1 MMGGKV
7 ENVKIPWGGKFGYL
21 DVVTF
26 AVTEQVDLAVPGPEQ
41 PLVDGVESLFRKG
54 ELNVIVK
61 GQTWGKVADEKAEF
75 QSLDPLLL
83 PHYWKDQN
91 RSLKHSW
98 LDILSLLLNSV
109 HSFPTN
115 SPKLPNTSTRSLS
128 HLENA

>member
-1 MMGGKV
+1 MGGKV

-54 ELNVIVK
+54 ELLVK
-61 GQTWGKVADEKAEF
+61 GQRGGEVADEKAEF

-83 PHYWKDQN
+83 LLCWKDQS

-115 SPKLPNTSTRSLS
+115 LPKLPNTSTRSLS
-128 HLENA
+128 HLANV